1 MDAVATD
8 QRSLSQREIDALLN
22 SLTADSPQ
30 EKRPKEDHLK
40 RYDFRSPARFSK
52 EQMRTLKLVFEEFAR
67 QLSSLFSV
75 LLRSDVKAR
84 FVYLEQSTGHDVVGM
99 LDTDRA
105 SVVNV
110 MRLAPLP
117 GRALLIMGVELV
129 CILVER
135 VLGGRTTT
143 AVDKSREI
151 TNIELALM
159 EAVMRYVNRGLETAW
174 SKVVEIKPVLESS
187 TVDLEM
193 VQGALGDEIIF
204 AAMIEIHVDNATGML
219 TFLMP
224 LSLLH
229 PIAPALRPHLI
240 MTHEQE
246 DEGHGKDHALVVS
259 QLQRTRVP
267 VSVTLGDARL
277 TFKDVL
283 ELQAGD
289 VIPLDREI
297 DQDLLLNV
305 NGHPKFRCRP
315 GLRGRKMAVSVT
327 STIDEDEG

>member
-1 MDAVATD
+1 MDAVAAEERT
-8 QRSLSQREIDALLN
+8 LSQREIDALLS
-22 SLTADSPQ
+22 SLTAGVPQ
-30 EKRPKEDHLK
+30 ARRSKGDNLK

-52 EQMRTLKLVFEEFAR
+52 EQMRTLKLVFEDFAR
-67 QLSSLFSV
+67 QLSSLLSV
-75 LLRSDVKAR
+75 LLRSEVKAR
-84 FVYLEQSTGHDVVGM
+84 FVYLEQSTGREVTGM
-99 LDTDRA
+99 LDAERS

-110 MRLAPLP
+110 LRLAPLP

-135 VLGGRTTT
+135 VLGGRSTTP
-143 AVDKSREI
+143 VDKGREI

-204 AAMIEIHVDNATGML
+204 AAMIEIHVESATGML

-240 MTHEQE
+240 MSHEQE
-246 DEGHGKDHALVVS
+246 DETRGHDHALVVN

-267 VSVTLGDARL
+267 ISVTLGAARL
-277 TFKDVL
+277 TFRDL
-283 ELQAGD
+283 LQLQPGD
-289 VIPLDREI
+289 VIPLDRGVDE
-297 DQDLLLNV
+297 DLAVNV
-305 NGHPKFRCRP
+305 NGRPKFWCRP
-315 GLRGRKMAVSVT
+315 GLKGKRLAVSVT
-327 STIDEDEG
+327 GSTEED

>member
-1 MDAVATD
+1 MDGVAVEDRT
-8 QRSLSQREIDALLN
+8 LSQREIDALLSN
-22 SLTADSPQ
+22 LTTGAPRAARTKD
-30 EKRPKEDHLK
+30 EHLK

-52 EQMRTLKLVFEEFAR
+52 EQMRTLKLVFEDFAR
-67 QLSSLFSV
+67 QISSLLSV

-84 FVYLEQSTGHDVVGM
+84 FVHLEQSTGRDVIGM
-99 LDTDRA
+99 MDTERS

-135 VLGGRTTT
+135 VLGGRSITP
-143 AVDKSREI
+143 VDKGREI
-151 TNIELALM
+151 TNIEIALM
-159 EAVMRYVNRGLETAW
+159 EAVMRYINRGLETAW

-204 AAMIEIHVDNATGML
+204 VAMIEIHVDSASGML

-229 PIAPALRPHLI
+229 PIGPALRPHLI

-246 DEGHGKDHALVVS
+246 EDARGHDHELMVS
-259 QLQRTRVP
+259 QLRRTRVP
-267 VSVTLGDARL
+267 VTVTLGAARL
-277 TFKDVL
+277 TFRDL
-283 ELQAGD
+283 LQLQPGD
-289 VIPLDREI
+289 VIPLDRGA
-297 DQDLLLNV
+297 DDDLAVNV
-305 NGHPKFRCRP
+305 NGLHKFWCRP
-315 GLRGRKMAVSVT
+315 GLKGKKLAVCVT
-327 STIDEDEG
+327 RPAEED

>member
-1 MDAVATD
+1 MDAVAAEDRT
-8 QRSLSQREIDALLN
+8 LSQREIDALLN
-22 SLTADSPQ
+22 GLTAGAPH
-30 EKRPKEDHLK
+30 EKRRKDDTLK

-52 EQMRTLKLVFEEFAR
+52 EQMRTLKMIFEDFAR
-67 QLSSLFSV
+67 QISSLLSV
-75 LLRSDVKAR
+75 LLRCDVKAR
-84 FVYLEQSTGHDVVGM
+84 FVYLEQSTGREVIGM
-99 LDTDRA
+99 LDTERA

-110 MRLAPLP
+110 LRLAPLP

-135 VLGGRTTT
+135 VLGGRSTTP
-143 AVDKSREI
+143 VDKAREI

-193 VQGALGDEIIF
+193 VQGALGDEVIF
-204 AAMIEIHVDNATGML
+204 AAVIEIHVESATGML

-240 MTHEQE
+240 VTHEQE
-246 DEGHGKDHALVVS
+246 DANREQDHTLVV
-259 QLQRTRVP
+259 QRLQRMPVP
-267 VSVTLGDARL
+267 VSVTLGSARL
-277 TFKDVL
+277 SFRDL
-283 ELQAGD
+283 LQLQPGD
-289 VIPLDREI
+289 VIPLDRGVDE
-297 DQDLLLNV
+297 DLAVNV
-305 NGHPKFRCRP
+305 NDRQKFWCRP
-315 GLRGRKMAVSVT
+315 GLKGRRLAVSVT
-327 STIDEDEG
+327 AVLHDE